1 MILSLKIEKQT
12 RVTLQ
17 KLLLEP
23 VFLAGYYW
31 SLGSYSLLFV
41 VFPFQ
46 EKESTGVF
54 FGNGQNNLSW
64 EELKFGREGCLYFF
78 LKNERFGMFCKVLNP
93 PLRIKMSMNVFFA
106 HKNATDIVGI
116 S

>member
-1 MILSLKIEKQT
+1 M
-12 RVTLQ
+12 
-17 KLLLEP
+17 
-23 VFLAGYYW
+23 
-31 SLGSYSLLFV
+31 

-93 PLRIKMSMNVFFA
+93 P
-106 HKNATDIVGI
+106 
-116 S
+116 